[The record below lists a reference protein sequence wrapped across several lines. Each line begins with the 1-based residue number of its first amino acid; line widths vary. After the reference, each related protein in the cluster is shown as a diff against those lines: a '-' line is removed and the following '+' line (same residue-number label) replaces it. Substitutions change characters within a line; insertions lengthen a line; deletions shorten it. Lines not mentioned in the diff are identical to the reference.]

1 MNKRFLFNTIFYLF
15 FFVIAI
21 VQIVASLCLWIDTA
35 CLLNAF
41 MNYAFIAILVIG
53 LISYASKSWSKFRL
67 FMNDL
72 AGAIFV
78 SFLFMA
84 FVSILGINDTFKF
97 YYSAPHQNIYVKND
111 MDFNARDK
119 DRAKMI
125 AERLKKGDTPDE
137 ILKDL
142 REQK

>member
-15 FFVIAI
+15 FFVVVI
-21 VQIVASLCLWIDTA
+21 VQIVASLLLWIDTA
-35 CLLNAF
+35 YLLNAF

-53 LISYASKSWSKFRL
+53 LISYISKSWIKFKL

-78 SFLFMA
+78 SFLFMV
-84 FVSILGINDTFKF
+84 FVSILGTNDTFKF
-97 YYSAPHQNIYVKND
+97 YYSAPNETIYVKNN

-125 AERLKKGDTPDE
+125 VERLKNGDTPDE
-137 ILKDL
+137 ILEDL
-142 REQK
+142 SKE

>member
-1 MNKRFLFNTIFYLF
+1 MKITTLAIFGFFLA
-15 FFVIAI
+15 VAI
-21 VQIVASLCLWIDTA
+21 VQIVASLCLWIDTTY
-35 CLLNAF
+35 LLSAF
-41 MNYAFIAILVIG
+41 MNYAFIAILVVG
-53 LISYASKSWSKFRL
+53 LISYAFKSWNKFRL

-84 FVSILGINDTFKF
+84 IFSILGTNNTFNF
-97 YYSAPHQNIYVKND
+97 YYSAPNETIYVKNN

-119 DRAKMI
+119 DRAKII
-125 AERLKKGDTPDE
+125 AERLKNGDTPDE

-142 REQK
+142 Q

>member
-1 MNKRFLFNTIFYLF
+1 MNKRFLIGTYLF
-15 FFVIAI
+15 FFVLTII
-21 VQIVASLCLWIDTA
+21 QIVASLCLWIDMVDT
-35 CLLNAF
+35 LSTFRNNTF
-41 MNYAFIAILVIG
+41 FAILVIG
-53 LISYASKSWSKFRL
+53 LISYASKSWIKFKL

-72 AGAIFV
+72 FGAIFV

-84 FVSILGINDTFKF
+84 IFSILGTNNTFKF
-97 YYSAPHQNIYVKND
+97 YYYAPRETIYVKND

-125 AERLKKGDTPDE
+125 AERLKSGDTPDE

-142 REQK
+142 Q

>member
-1 MNKRFLFNTIFYLF
+1 MKITTLAIFGFFLA
-15 FFVIAI
+15 VAI

-35 CLLNAF
+35 YLLSAF
-41 MNYAFIAILVIG
+41 MNYAFIAILVVG

-72 AGAIFV
+72 TGAIFV

-84 FVSILGINDTFKF
+84 IFSILGVNDTFKF
-97 YYSAPHQNIYVKND
+97 YYSAPHKTIYVKND

-119 DRAKMI
+119 DRAKII
-125 AERLKKGDTPDE
+125 AERLKNGDTPDE

-142 REQK
+142 